1 MAEEP
6 FAVGA
11 LSRPKQG
18 FDSPWERQQ
27 FQVLTPFLALLVRR
41 FSNFSPTDNSQKK
54 SKKILCQL
62 TQRTQ
67 STFGSKPGGH
77 IKMQEAL
84 LRPASATSLADA
96 RSEARTL
103 VEWFKNQQDLSFKRT
118 RPKFFPHST
127 TTLNAS
133 SVFLLGPRESPC
145 AFSAIQ
151 EFHSD
156 PIGGDGIIVDSK
168 TRETWPTERVL
179 VPMPRTLSVPDIEV
193 SIAKAVSDKQ
203 KKGGAAYAD
212 PRCLSDLWRRRM
224 EADPVCQEPATA

>member
-1 MAEEP
+1 VYVSPPMAEEP

-27 FQVLTPFLALLVRR
+27 FQVLTSFLALLVRR
-41 FSNFSPTDNSQKK
+41 FSNFSPTDNSEKSRKK
-54 SKKILCQL
+54 YCVCSRSAHNRPSVASRGK
-62 TQRTQ
+62 
-67 STFGSKPGGH
+67 H

-103 VEWFKNQQDLSFKRT
+103 VEWFKNQA
-118 RPKFFPHST
+118 RPFLQSNASEVLPHST

-145 AFSAIQ
+145 AFWTIQ
-151 EFHSD
+151 EWEKVRS
-156 PIGGDGIIVDSK
+156 
-168 TRETWPTERVL
+168 
-179 VPMPRTLSVPDIEV
+179 
-193 SIAKAVSDKQ
+193 
-203 KKGGAAYAD
+203 
-212 PRCLSDLWRRRM
+212 
-224 EADPVCQEPATA
+224 